1 MMKRLAPAKINLF
14 LEVDSKRK
22 DGYHNITTLFLKVGL
37 YDRLSFKETDSG
49 IKLICKHSL
58 MPDDPKKNLVYRAAS
73 LLHKRLSND
82 KGIEI
87 HLEKNIPIG
96 AGLGGGSSDAAVTLL
111 ALNDIWELGL
121 STKELCTVGRKLG
134 ADVPLFL
141 LPDAAVLAKGIGD
154 RLKPQRVDK
163 KFWIVLINPGIFV
176 STKDIYEAI
185 PVSLTKTGIDV
196 KLLIHAL
203 KNADIDLIGKTLF
216 NRLEAVAFKRHKLL
230 ASVKQKVS
238 ALGVRAVLMSGS
250 GSVIF
255 GILRKRGEAVG
266 IKSGLQGIHDVMVVK
281 SL

>member
-14 LEVDSKRK
+14 LEVEGKRK

-37 YDRLSFKETDSG
+37 YDRISFKKRDKG
-49 IKLICKHSL
+49 IKLECRHSL
-58 MPDDPKKNLVYRAAS
+58 IPDNPQDNLVYRAAS
-73 LLHKRLSND
+73 LMHKRLSKD

-87 HLEKNIPIG
+87 HLEKNIPVG
-96 AGLGGGSSDAAVTLL
+96 AGLGGGSSDAAATLL
-111 ALNDIWELGL
+111 ALNDIWGLKL
-121 STKELCTVGRKLG
+121 STKELCLLGKKLG

-141 LPDAAVLAKGIGD
+141 MPDTAVLAKGIGD
-154 RLKPQRVDK
+154 RLKPIKLRK

-176 STKDIYEAI
+176 STKDIYGAI
-185 PVSLTKTGIDV
+185 PGSLTKTGFDV

-203 KNADIDLIGKTLF
+203 RNADIVTIGKTLF
-216 NRLEAVAFKRHKLL
+216 NRLESVAFKKHKLL
-230 ASVKQKVS
+230 AKVKQKVS

-255 GILRKRGEAVG
+255 GILREREEAIG
-266 IKSGLQGIHDVMVVK
+266 IKSGLQGICEVMVVK